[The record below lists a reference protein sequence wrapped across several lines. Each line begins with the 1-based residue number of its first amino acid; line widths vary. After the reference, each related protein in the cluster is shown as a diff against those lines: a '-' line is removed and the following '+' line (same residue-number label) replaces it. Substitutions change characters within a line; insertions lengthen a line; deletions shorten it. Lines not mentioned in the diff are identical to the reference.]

1 MTHPGRLE
9 GKVAIVTGGGAGF
22 GVGIVDKFV
31 HEGAKVVILD
41 VVEEN
46 AQAVVSKHPKGSSVA
61 IKGDVSSESDWK
73 RALEVAVQTFGK
85 LDVVVNNAG
94 VVYTAGPSTETAE
107 SDFDRVVKVNLK
119 SLFWSSRVI
128 IPYYKERGEGL
139 GGLFINISSM
149 SSPRPRP
156 GLIWYGATKAGV
168 TNASKGLALEWAKH
182 NIRFN
187 VIHPVAGETNMVPFF
202 LGGEDSPESRAKM
215 MSTIPLGRFAVP
227 SDIGNTAAWLASDEA
242 SLLTGASIDV
252 DGGRGI

>member
-1 MTHPGRLE
+1 MSNHGRLE

-31 HEGAKVVILD
+31 REGAKVVIVD
-41 VVEEN
+41 IVEEN
-46 AQAVVSKHPKGSSVA
+46 AKKVASKHPEGSCIA
-61 IKGDVSSESDWK
+61 IKGDVSSEGDWK
-73 RALEVAVQTFGK
+73 SALDVALQTFGK

-94 VVYTAGPSTETAE
+94 VTYPSGPSTETPEA
-107 SDFDRVVKVNLK
+107 DFDHVVKVNLK
-119 SLFWSSRVI
+119 SHFWSTRVI
-128 IPYYKERGEGL
+128 IPYFKEREAGV

-202 LGGEDSPESRAKM
+202 LGGEDSPESRARM
-215 MSTIPLGRFAVP
+215 MSTIPLGRFALP
-227 SDIGNTAAWLASDEA
+227 ADIGNTAAWLASDEA
-242 SLLTGASIDV
+242 NLLTGASIDV